1 MTTNY
6 QQLKTIYQQ
15 RRNHRLPEW
24 QTFCDW
30 CETLPSFLYLTQ
42 QEKDNNQYEITHDEI
57 HKTLEKYRGNDKDY
71 SIIGWAFGREVFELL
86 LDETSKTEDADLQK
100 GLVYAAY
107 IVDEKYIQPKE
118 IKENENN

>member
-1 MTTNY
+1 MRY
-6 QQLKTIYQQ
+6 
-15 RRNHRLPEW
+15 
-24 QTFCDW
+24 
-30 CETLPSFLYLTQ
+30 
-42 QEKDNNQYEITHDEI
+42 THDEI
-57 HKTLEKYRGNDKDY
+57 KQTLEKYRGNDKDY

-118 IKENENN
+118 KINGKKKED

>member
-1 MTTNY
+1 MRY
-6 QQLKTIYQQ
+6 
-15 RRNHRLPEW
+15 
-24 QTFCDW
+24 
-30 CETLPSFLYLTQ
+30 
-42 QEKDNNQYEITHDEI
+42 THDEI
-57 HKTLEKYRGNDKDY
+57 KQTLEKYRDNDKDY

-118 IKENENN
+118 KTNGKKKED